1 MQKYNFPSNEAIV
14 SHLITKLSSPQ
25 WLPLIILKKGSLGP
39 GSVVW
44 TESRG
49 VGPSTPPVQTLAR
62 AGKVSRSHFLRLHFP
77 APLSCPLRPAV
88 SASPTAESSA
98 PALYPRSLA
107 VGQSPS
113 VRPSVSPRLRC
124 RAHPDAAGPPPPLRA
139 ALPTALFIA
148 GAAHHVPAPPRG
160 LGAVAPPRA
169 APRRPALRKR

>member
-1 MQKYNFPSNEAIV
+1 MQKYNFPSNEGIV

-25 WLPLIILKKGSLGP
+25 RLPLIILKEGSLGP

-62 AGKVSRSHFLRLHFP
+62 AGKMSRSHFLRLHFP

-107 VGQSPS
+107 VGQSPT
-113 VRPSVSPRLRC
+113 VRQSTPALPRSPRRRWSTSAAPR
-124 RAHPDAAGPPPPLRA
+124 RAPNRA
-139 ALPTALFIA
+139 LYSRGRAPRAR
-148 GAAHHVPAPPRG
+148 PAPGPWG
-160 LGAVAPPRA
+160 CSA
-169 APRRPALRKR
+169 APRRPALPKR